1 MLFFIVFHPS
11 GNVDDVWLWVY
22 ILGVPASFIVG
33 LVPPYMKRKMRK
45 NLSEESINKYAN
57 SYLFCYLFCTLVW
70 STWGGLVLYHPA
82 ARTRLFVYLTTPFT
96 LGNVYGYFVIKR
108 YGREFADP
116 SVTQQLYGREI
127 ATQTD

>member
-1 MLFFIVFHPS
+1 ML
-11 GNVDDVWLWVY
+11 LY
-22 ILGVPASFIVG
+22 ILVLRPFGLYGVVLWTFILGIPASFIVG
-33 LVPPYMKRKMRK
+33 LVPPIMQRKMRK

-127 ATQTD
+127 ETQTD